1 MKSLSDLLLEHKDD
15 IVDSWLEQTLASYH
29 TDTALFLK
37 RENNRFANPVGNALR
52 IGIQKIFEA
61 LLEDSDFESD
71 FEGVCGQL
79 NEIIKIR
86 AVQDFTPSR
95 AISFVFDLKKII
107 RSVLKKEL
115 RASEVRSDLDAFET
129 RIDQV
134 ALFAFD
140 IFVRCREQ
148 LYELRVDEVKRSVST
163 VFKRLERCGSPW
175 DPNLDKSDD
184 GV

>member
-37 RENNRFANPVGNALR
+37 RKNNRFANPVGNALR
-52 IGIQKIFEA
+52 TGIQKIFEA
-61 LLEDSDFESD
+61 LLKDSDSE
-71 FEGVCGQL
+71 EVCSQL

-95 AISFVFDLKKII
+95 AIAFVFDLKKII

-115 RASEVRSDLDAFET
+115 RAFEVRSDLDAFET

-175 DPNLDKSDD
+175 DPNLDKSDNE
-184 GV
+184 V

>member
-15 IVDSWLEQTLASYH
+15 IVDGWLKQTLASYC
-29 TDTALFLK
+29 TDTALFLQ
-37 RENNRFANPVGNALR
+37 REDNRFANPVGNTLR
-52 IGIQKIFEA
+52 IGIEKIFEA
-61 LLEDSDFESD
+61 LLEDSDSEK
-71 FEGVCGQL
+71 VCSQL

-86 AVQDFTPSR
+86 AVQDLTPSR

-115 RASEVRSDLDAFET
+115 RASEIRSALEAFET

-148 LYELRVDEVKRSVST
+148 LYALRVDEVKRSVST
-163 VFKRLERCGSPW
+163 VFKRLERSGSPW
-175 DPNLDKSDD
+175 DPNLDKSDNE
-184 GV
+184 V